1 MELNVSQLLMEPSGS
16 SREYRLDDPLLLPDS
31 HDAIIVAGTVAML
44 RTNKSIWVS
53 AALSSALECECGRCL
68 ARYSHPIQFQLEE
81 EYIPSL
87 NPLTGARVAPPSALR
102 QAQERDYYLIDD
114 NHILDLT
121 EPVREYV
128 MMEDP
133 MKPLCMP
140 DCAGLCAGCGSDL
153 NRERCDCE
161 AVRDA
166 RWGPLLELMS
176 GAAETD

>member
-16 SREYRLDDPLLLPDS
+16 SREYQLDDPLLMPDR
-31 HDAIIVAGTVAML
+31 HDALRVLGTVAMM

-53 AALSSALECECGRCL
+53 AELRSALECECGRCL
-68 ARYSHPIQFQLEE
+68 TGYSHPIQFQLEE

-87 NPLTGARVAPPSALR
+87 NPLTGARVAPPSDGS
-102 QAQERDYYLIDD
+102 DYYLIDD

-128 MMEDP
+128 VMADP
-133 MKPLCMP
+133 MKPLCRP

-153 NRERCDCE
+153 NYEQCDCE
-161 AVRDA
+161 AARDA
-166 RWGPLLELMS
+166 RWGPLLELIS
-176 GAAETD
+176 GGAETD